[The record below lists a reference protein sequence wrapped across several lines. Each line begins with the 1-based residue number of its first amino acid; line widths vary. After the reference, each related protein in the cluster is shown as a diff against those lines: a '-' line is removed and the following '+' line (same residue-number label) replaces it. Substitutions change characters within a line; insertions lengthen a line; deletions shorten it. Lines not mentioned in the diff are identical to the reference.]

1 MKQITNLL
9 LFAIFVLLAA
19 CAGSSSND
27 SVVIQGKFTFPAA
40 MEWVRLQQLNQEK
53 TQIAEIIPDPDGT
66 FRIEFNTL
74 STDFYQLIFSNGDFL
89 NLILQPGE
97 EAVITIDGFP
107 LRSNVQVQ
115 GSVYTTHFIAVG
127 DKLRIVELRQDSL
140 RKAYDALLTPEEKA
154 LRNDEFRMFS
164 ERMVEEKRSIIRDF
178 ATKNPGSPAC
188 LFYLNQLD
196 FADDLSL
203 FEKVNAALMEKFPEN
218 IYVKELNYT
227 VTAEAKLKPGMPAPD
242 FALPDPDGN
251 LIHVSDFRG
260 SYLLLDFWAS
270 WCEPCRR
277 ENPNVVAMYNEY
289 RDYGF
294 QILGVSLD
302 NDRQKWIEAIRADG
316 MTWPQV
322 CDLKKWNS
330 FGAQT
335 YAVRAIPHT
344 VLIDPKGNIVAVK
357 LRGNELRYKLKELL
371 R

>member
-1 MKQITNLL
+1 MKQIKNLL
-9 LFAIFVLLAA
+9 LFAIFVLLAG

-40 MEWVRLQQLNQEK
+40 MEWVRLQHLNQEK

-66 FRIEFNTL
+66 FRIEFNTP
-74 STDFYQLIFSNGDFL
+74 STDFYQLVFSNGDFL

-97 EAVITIDGFP
+97 EAVITMDGFP
-107 LRSNVQVQ
+107 LRSNMQVQ

-127 DKLRIVELRQDSL
+127 DMLRIVELRQDSL
-140 RKAYDALLTPEEKA
+140 RKAYDALQTPEAKA

-196 FADDLSL
+196 LADDLPL
-203 FEKVNAALMEKFPEN
+203 FEKVNAALLEKFPEN
-218 IYVKELNYT
+218 IYVIELNYT

-242 FALPDPDGN
+242 FALPDPDGK

-277 ENPNVVAMYNEY
+277 ENPNVMAMYNEY

-322 CDLKKWNS
+322 SDLQKWNS

-344 VLIDPKGNIVAVK
+344 VLIDPEGNIVAVK